1 MGFKAKRL
9 GFMYGSANFPTG
21 SSGADVLQREKC
33 IVGTV
38 AQTLIDFG
46 IGWQIDTSKC
56 TDITDFKT
64 LPDAYYQAGR
74 ETALYLKNAISGCK
88 LLVGYI
94 IGTPAKGLDVSS
106 DFYVN
111 TYNSSYA
118 TQNGSVAG
126 LIFSVIPGNSS
137 DVFGTTSQD
146 LIPASATRVTGTV
159 TTSYSSS
166 NTLVTM
172 GSYNGPSGTTLYYV
186 ILATDSV
193 VGTLIYDTY
202 GHLWP
207 RCFAGKIFSSTVN
220 DSSLYGT
227 VSFKVIKTITEFEQD
242 SPNSTYSTFR
252 YGNVNSY
259 SQSIDFSN
267 KSYYICGGNSLR
279 TVNGDWIS
287 NTSNTGCCLYSNF
300 WMTTATIIHA
310 DYTTAKRWEP
320 FYMFVLTNDLTT
332 YGVIPGD
339 GVKGVLDTDLFRSIP
354 SPGSAISYY
363 DNKNF
368 AALAEGLMLGW
379 DPTNE
384 DIPGSV

>member
-1 MGFKAKRL
+1 MGFKAKKL
-9 GFMYGSANFPTG
+9 GFTYGSAQFPDG
-21 SSGADVLQREKC
+21 SLSADVLAREKC
-33 IVGTV
+33 IVRTV
-38 AQTLIDFG
+38 VQTLIDFN

-56 TDITDFKT
+56 ADITDFKT
-64 LPDAYYQAGR
+64 LPDAYYQAWR
-74 ETALYLKNAISGCK
+74 ATALYLKNTVSGCK

-94 IGTPAKGLDVSS
+94 IGTPEKGLDISS

-111 TYNSSYA
+111 TYNSSCPS
-118 TQNGSVAG
+118 QNGSVAG
-126 LIFSVIPGNSS
+126 LIFSVIPGDSS
-137 DVFGTTSQD
+137 DVFGSTSSD

-159 TTSYSSS
+159 TTSYNSS

-172 GSYNGPSGTTLYYV
+172 GSYSGPYGTTLYYV

-193 VGTLIYDTY
+193 VGTLIYDIS
-202 GHLWP
+202 GNLWP
-207 RCFAGKIFSSTVN
+207 RCFAGKIFSGAVD

-242 SPNSTYSTFR
+242 CPNSTVNTLR
-252 YGNVNSY
+252 YGNVNGY
-259 SQSIDFSN
+259 SSSIDFLN

-279 TVNGDWIS
+279 TANGDWIS
-287 NTSNTGCCLYSNF
+287 NTPNTGCCLYSNF
-300 WMTTATIIHA
+300 WLTTASIIHD

-320 FYMFVLTNDLTT
+320 FYMFVLSNNLTT

-339 GVKGVLDTDLFRSIP
+339 GVKGILDTDLFRSIP
-354 SPGSAISYY
+354 SPGSYMSYY
-363 DNKNF
+363 DSKNF
-368 AALAEGLMLGW
+368 IALSEGLMLGW